1 MMISPG
7 EEASEG
13 LPQVVL
19 HMGFPEE
26 VMMMVMMII
35 MVMIMMMMMMM
46 MVVEVVIVACNMGF
60 SVALI
65 VMIRK
70 VLSG

>member
-1 MMISPG
+1 MMILPG

-26 VMMMVMMII
+26 VMMMVMMI
-35 MVMIMMMMMMM
+35 MMMM
-46 MVVEVVIVACNMGF
+46 MVMIMIMIMIIMTTTMMILMVTATFVA
-60 SVALI
+60 SPQRI
-65 VMIRK
+65 IW
-70 VLSG
+70 